1 MLKKYAKAIAAGVGA
16 ALMVL
21 ASVITGGISPT
32 EGAQVVVAFLGAVA
46 VWNTANLPTDSPF
59 AKAVA
64 SLLAAAGVL
73 VTALPGGLTS
83 GEIVNVVIA
92 ALTVFPVFRLGN
104 VGDFAGKAR
113 ARAAMARASGPSA
126 GGPPQGLM

>member
-1 MLKKYAKAIAAGVGA
+1 MKYAKALAAGVGA

-32 EGAQVVVAFLGAVA
+32 EAAQIGVAFLGAVA
-46 VWNTANLPTDSPF
+46 VWNTANLPEGSPF

-64 SLLAAAGVL
+64 ALLAAGGVL
-73 VTALPGGLTS
+73 VTALPGGLTQ

-92 ALTVFPVFRLGN
+92 AVAIFPVFRVGN
-104 VGDFAGKAR
+104 VGDFAAVAR
-113 ARAAMARASGPSA
+113 ARAAAARAQRGA
-126 GGPPQGLM
+126 AAGPPQGLM

>member
-1 MLKKYAKAIAAGVGA
+1 MKYAKALAAGVGA

-32 EGAQVVVAFLGAVA
+32 EAAQIGVAFLGAVA
-46 VWNTANLPTDSPF
+46 VYNTANLPTDAPF

-64 SLLAAAGVL
+64 ALLAAAGVL
-73 VTALPGGLTS
+73 VTALPGGLTQ

-92 ALTVFPVFRLGN
+92 AVAIFPVFRVTN
-104 VGDFAGKAR
+104 VGDFAARAKAR
-113 ARAAMARASGPSA
+113 AAATRSARAV
-126 GGPPQGLM
+126 GGPPSGLM